1 MNKLIVGTRSSN
13 LAITQSNIIIKK
25 LKEVNPSIDF
35 ILKKIQTKGD
45 VLLDQDL
52 NKVLDKGFFVS
63 EIQNELIKKS
73 IDIAIHSLKDL
84 PTETHENLVSFTVT
98 KRENPK
104 DVLVIRKGSEN
115 KQLSD
120 LKIIG
125 TSSIRRKKQ
134 IQFISNKIL
143 VKSIRGNVET
153 RIKKLDN
160 GEYDGIILAAAG
172 LNRLGLNERVSKS
185 FKTSEITPSAG
196 QGALAVECRVND
208 KKTISILKKIQDKAT
223 EICVSEERKFL
234 KKIGGG
240 CSSPDAVL
248 CSTNNDKIEINGKV
262 YNKKTDE
269 YVHGNIIES
278 FKKHKDIG
286 IKLAE
291 SILSKI
297 SKININK
304 IILTNE
310 GETTGFNSLKE
321 HRLETYHFPMI
332 EIKPVLFNS
341 KDFNDFDYI
350 IFTSKNGIK
359 NFIDKVTIL
368 DKTKLICLGKKTEMK
383 LNEYGYKS
391 TFTANRNYAK
401 TMANELRKS
410 NLIKEKK
417 VLLVQGKI
425 AKNDLFNSLN
435 NFCKVTR
442 LDVYNT
448 LMKNKIN
455 HDLEKLL
462 NRETIT
468 VFSSPSSFDSFIQ
481 FYNPIK
487 TNIISIGNTTTEHIK
502 SKGYACMLTS
512 KMQSFEGI
520 SNSILKHLNKL

>member
-1 MNKLIVGTRSSN
+1 MQLLLSLK
-13 LAITQSNIIIKK
+13 II
-25 LKEVNPSIDF
+25 SA
-35 ILKKIQTKGD
+35 
-45 VLLDQDL
+45 LLDSRL
-52 NKVLDKGFFVS
+52 NVKLTIK
-63 EIQNELIKKS
+63 ERLATKLLIKKS

-234 KKIGGG
+234 KTIGGG

-269 YVHGNIIES
+269 YGLFLKYSKEIGMDPTMIQAAGGNTSLKQGNTMWVKASGKWLCDAQSNELMVPMS
-278 FKKHKDIG
+278 
-286 IKLAE
+286 
-291 SILSKI
+291 I
-297 SKININK
+297 SKIKEVLEDKKCSDTDISSCINLEISPLGLRPSVEAPMHAVLDFKFVFHTHDININALAVQK
-304 IILTNE
+304 
-310 GETTGFNSLKE
+310 
-321 HRLETYHFPMI
+321 
-332 EIKPVLFNS
+332 NS
-341 KDFNDFDYI
+341 KLKFEEVLLGLNWKFIPYL
-350 IFTSKNGIK
+350 KPGIELCREL
-359 NFIDKVTIL
+359 IRQ
-368 DKTKLICLGKKTEMK
+368 KTKNDNVFILENHGLIVCGQSLEEVQK
-383 LNEYGYKS
+383 LNHEVR
-391 TFTANRNYAK
+391 FR
-401 TMANELRKS
+401 L
-410 NLIKEKK
+410 KK
-417 VLLVQGKI
+417 LQGKI
-425 AKNDLFNSLN
+425 
-435 NFCKVTR
+435 
-442 LDVYNT
+442 
-448 LMKNKIN
+448 
-455 HDLEKLL
+455 
-462 NRETIT
+462 
-468 VFSSPSSFDSFIQ
+468 
-481 FYNPIK
+481 FY
-487 TNIISIGNTTTEHIK
+487 
-502 SKGYACMLTS
+502 
-512 KMQSFEGI
+512 GI
-520 SNSILKHLNKL
+520 SQEIDKEVNLKNTGYK

>member
-35 ILKKIQTKGD
+35 IIKKIQTKGD

-234 KKIGGG
+234 KTIGGG

-269 YVHGNIIES
+269 YVHDNDLNCEIICEGR
-278 FKKHKDIG
+278 F
-286 IKLAE
+286 A
-291 SILSKI
+291 KI
-297 SKININK
+297 
-304 IILTNE
+304 
-310 GETTGFNSLKE
+310 
-321 HRLETYHFPMI
+321 
-332 EIKPVLFNS
+332 
-341 KDFNDFDYI
+341 
-350 IFTSKNGIK
+350 
-359 NFIDKVTIL
+359 
-368 DKTKLICLGKKTEMK
+368 
-383 LNEYGYKS
+383 
-391 TFTANRNYAK
+391 
-401 TMANELRKS
+401 
-410 NLIKEKK
+410 EKK
-417 VLLVQGKI
+417 
-425 AKNDLFNSLN
+425 
-435 NFCKVTR
+435 
-442 LDVYNT
+442 
-448 LMKNKIN
+448 
-455 HDLEKLL
+455 
-462 NRETIT
+462 
-468 VFSSPSSFDSFIQ
+468 
-481 FYNPIK
+481 
-487 TNIISIGNTTTEHIK
+487 
-502 SKGYACMLTS
+502 
-512 KMQSFEGI
+512 
-520 SNSILKHLNKL
+520 

>member
-1 MNKLIVGTRSSN
+1 M
-13 LAITQSNIIIKK
+13 
-25 LKEVNPSIDF
+25 
-35 ILKKIQTKGD
+35 
-45 VLLDQDL
+45 
-52 NKVLDKGFFVS
+52 S

-234 KKIGGG
+234 KTIGGG

-350 IFTSKNGIK
+350 IFTYNLLQFCIIH
-359 NFIDKVTIL
+359 FI
-368 DKTKLICLGKKTEMK
+368 
-383 LNEYGYKS
+383 
-391 TFTANRNYAK
+391 
-401 TMANELRKS
+401 
-410 NLIKEKK
+410 
-417 VLLVQGKI
+417 
-425 AKNDLFNSLN
+425 LFAMPMNIYFHFVMSMSVK
-435 NFCKVTR
+435 C
-442 LDVYNT
+442 
-448 LMKNKIN
+448 
-455 HDLEKLL
+455 
-462 NRETIT
+462 
-468 VFSSPSSFDSFIQ
+468 
-481 FYNPIK
+481 FY
-487 TNIISIGNTTTEHIK
+487 HH
-502 SKGYACMLTS
+502 
-512 KMQSFEGI
+512 Q
-520 SNSILKHLNKL
+520 